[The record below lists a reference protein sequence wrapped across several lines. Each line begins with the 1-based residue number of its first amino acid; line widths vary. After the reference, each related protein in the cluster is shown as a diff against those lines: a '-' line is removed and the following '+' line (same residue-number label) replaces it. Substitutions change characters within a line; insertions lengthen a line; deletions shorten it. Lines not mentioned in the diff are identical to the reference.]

1 MASNRD
7 ALAASPTIETRLEIT
22 TQTSPATTAFT
33 SFGLGSSIQRGIAF
47 AGYETPRPIQI
58 QVIPAV
64 LEGNDVL
71 GMAQTGTGKTAAFAL
86 PILEKLMSRR
96 RNGPAV
102 LVLAPTRELAKQI
115 HDEFTTLGQFT
126 PIKST
131 TVYGG
136 VSIKH
141 QVNALR
147 AKPQVVVACPGRLLD
162 LHGQRSIDLSGIE
175 TLVIDEADMMLDMGF
190 LPDVRRIVEL
200 IPEKRQT
207 LMFSATMPD
216 EIRKLANKVLNNP
229 QVADVGHS
237 SVVST
242 IDHELYPVTQRQKT
256 PLLNYLLGDVNFGSA
271 IIFTRTKHRALRVA
285 QQLKSA
291 GHNAVALQGNMSQAQ
306 RDRAMQ
312 GFRDGKYQILVA
324 TDIASRGIDVAN
336 ISHVINMDMP
346 NTPDAYIHRI
356 GRTGRSERSG
366 RAFTFVTPE
375 DEAAVRALEK
385 KLGRKID
392 RCTLPEFTE
401 QTVDEAAAAQAS
413 ARKRPEPTANPANP
427 LEAAQ
432 HRLAK
437 RKQHPSGEGPRQPKQ
452 HRGFQQ
458 TRSKSSRLRHR
469 KHYERPARAS

>member
-1 MASNRD
+1 MATTRD

-47 AGYETPRPIQI
+47 AGYETPRPIQL

-64 LEGNDVL
+64 LEGHDVL

-96 RNGPAV
+96 KNGPAV

-136 VSIKH
+136 VSIRH

-162 LHGQRSIDLSGIE
+162 LHGQRSIDLSGID

-242 IDHELYPVTQRQKT
+242 IEHELYPVTQRQKT

-291 GHNAVALQGNMSQAQ
+291 GHNAVALQGNMSQTQ

-324 TDIASRGIDVAN
+324 TDIAARGIDVAN

-366 RAFTFVTPE
+366 RAFTFVTPD

-401 QTVDEAAAAQAS
+401 QTAEEVAAQAS
-413 ARKRPEPTANPANP
+413 TRKRPETTAEKTP

-437 RKQHPSGEGPRQPKQ
+437 RKPHTSGGGPRQPKQ

-469 KHYERPARAS
+469 KHAERSTRTP

>member
-1 MASNRD
+1 MTRKT
-7 ALAASPTIETRLEIT
+7 LRPIQETRLEIT
-22 TQTSPATTAFT
+22 TQTSPSTTAFT
-33 SFGLGSSIQRGIAF
+33 SFELGSSIQRGIAF
-47 AGYETPRPIQI
+47 AGYDTPRPIQME
-58 QVIPAV
+58 VIPAV
-64 LEGNDVL
+64 LEGHDVL

-86 PILEKLMSRR
+86 PVLEKLMSRR
-96 RNGPAV
+96 KSGPSV

-115 HDEFTTLGQFT
+115 HEEFTTLGQFT
-126 PIKST
+126 PIRST

-136 VSIKH
+136 VSIRH
-141 QVNALR
+141 QLNALR
-147 AKPQVVVACPGRLLD
+147 SKPQVVVACPGRLLD
-162 LHGQRSIDLSGIE
+162 LHGQRGIDLSGID
-175 TLVIDEADMMLDMGF
+175 TLIIDEADMMLDMGF
-190 LPDVRRIVEL
+190 LPDVRRIVDL
-200 IPEKRQT
+200 IPENRQT

-229 QVADVGHS
+229 RVADVGHS

-242 IDHELYPVTQRQKT
+242 IDHELYPVTQRQKS
-256 PLLNYLLGDVNFGSA
+256 PLLNYLLGDVSFGSA

-312 GFRDGKYQILVA
+312 GFREGKFQILVA
-324 TDIASRGIDVAN
+324 TDIAARGIDVAN

-356 GRTGRSERSG
+356 GRTGRSEQSG

-385 KLGRKID
+385 KLGRKIH

-401 QTVDEAAAAQAS
+401 QTVEEAAAAQAA
-413 ARKRPEPTANPANP
+413 ARKHQEAQAPTNP

-437 RKQHPSGEGPRQPKQ
+437 RTPSSGGGPRQPRQ

-458 TRSKSSRLRHR
+458 TRSKNSRIRHR
-469 KHYERPARAS
+469 KHAERSARTP